1 MMKMNISQKILKISE
16 ILKPIL
22 KKVFPQKLL
31 QRVKRF
37 FIERNYNHMVEKGR
51 VPFDR
56 HKFPDGINLIG
67 LVRAEMGL
75 GQSCRLLANELTAG
89 HISYSLYDFQLG
101 SKLLKSD
108 DHSMD
113 DRISEE
119 FPYNINLIH
128 INPDE
133 MMLMYTRM
141 AEECWNG
148 RYNIAFWLWELEEI
162 PEHWKKFFPMLD
174 EIWTPSEFIS
184 NNLRKVTDLPVYTMP
199 YCVEAPVDETL
210 SREYFGL
217 PEDKFLFLVMYDSN
231 STIER
236 KNPTGAIRA
245 FRKAFKN
252 NSNVGIVVKINNAKP
267 RDMEHLNR
275 MLRGCA
281 NVYFIVE
288 TLSKVEVNSLI
299 KQVDVFVSLHRAEG
313 FGLVMAEAMIVGTP
327 VIATNWSS
335 NTEFMNSNVACM
347 VDCDFVFLKKDSPP
361 YKKGSVWAEPN
372 VDMAAGYMRRLYRE
386 PAYYEHLKQEAQE
399 YILQKLSMEN
409 AVSRLEKR
417 VGEIYEA
424 FERNI

>member
-1 MMKMNISQKILKISE
+1 M
-16 ILKPIL
+16 LKPAL

-31 QRVKRF
+31 QRIKRIF
-37 FIERNYNHMVEKGR
+37 VEKNYKKMVETAR
-51 VPFDR
+51 VPFER
-56 HKFPDGINLIG
+56 ESHPDGVNLIG

-75 GQSCRLLANELTAG
+75 GQSCRLLANVLEKG
-89 HISYSLYDFQLG
+89 DIPCSLYDFQLG
-101 SKLLKSD
+101 STLLKAEE
-108 DHSMD
+108 HSWD
-113 DRISEE
+113 DRISEA
-119 FPYNINLIH
+119 FPYNLNLIH

-133 MMLMYTRM
+133 MMLMYTRLG
-141 AEECWNG
+141 AEKWSG

-184 NNLRKVTDLPVYTMP
+184 NNLRKVTSLPVHTMP
-199 YCVEAPVDETL
+199 YCVEAPVDEDL
-210 SREYFGL
+210 DREYFGL

-252 NSNVGIVVKINNAKP
+252 NPDVGIIVKINNAKP

-275 MLRGCA
+275 WLEECP
-281 NVYFIVE
+281 NVYFITE

-299 KQVDVFVSLHRAEG
+299 KQADVFVSLHRAEG

-335 NTEFMNSNVACM
+335 NTEFMNSEVACM
-347 VDCDFVFLKKDSPP
+347 VDCSFATLEKDSPP
-361 YKKGSVWAEPN
+361 YKKGARWAEP
-372 VDMAAGYMRRLYRE
+372 DIHMAAVYMRKLYKDKV
-386 PAYYEHLKQEAQE
+386 YYEQIRRKAQE
-399 YILQKLSMEN
+399 YIAEKLSMEN
-409 AVSRLEKR
+409 AVSRIKTR
-417 VGEIYEA
+417 IGEIYETL
-424 FERNI
+424 ERDL

>member
-1 MMKMNISQKILKISE
+1 MQMNINQSILKISE
-16 ILKPIL
+16 TLKPIL
-22 KKVFPQKLL
+22 KRIFPQKLL
-31 QRVKRF
+31 QKIKQIIVEKNYNQMVKR
-37 FIERNYNHMVEKGR
+37 GR
-51 VPFDR
+51 HPFDR
-56 HKFPDGINLIG
+56 HKSPDGINLIG

-75 GQSCRLLANELTAG
+75 GQSCRLLANELKAG
-89 HISYSLYDFQLG
+89 DIPYSLYDFQLG
-101 SKLLKSD
+101 SKLLQAE

-119 FPYNINLIH
+119 LPYNINLIH

-141 AEECWNG
+141 SAERWSS

-162 PEHWKKFFPMLD
+162 PEQWKKFFPMLD

-184 NNLRKVTDLPVYTMP
+184 SNLRKVTDLPVYTMP
-199 YCVEAPVDETL
+199 YCVEAPVDTAL

-252 NSNVGIVVKINNAKP
+252 DPDVGIVVKVNNARP
-267 RDMEHLNR
+267 RDMEHLNC
-275 MLRGCA
+275 MLNGCR
-281 NVYFIVE
+281 NVYFITD
-288 TLSKVEVNSLI
+288 TLTKIEVNSLI
-299 KQVDVFVSLHRAEG
+299 QRVDVFVSLHRAEG

-335 NTEFMNSNVACM
+335 NTEFMNSDVACM
-347 VDCDFVFLKKDSPP
+347 VDCDFVSLEKDSPP
-361 YKKGSVWAEPN
+361 YKKGSVWADPD
-372 VDMAAGYMRRLYRE
+372 VDMAARYMRKLYRE
-386 PAYYEHLKQEAQE
+386 PAYYEHLRGEAQK
-399 YILQKLSMEN
+399 YILEKLSMEN

-417 VGEIYEA
+417 VGEIYET

>member
-1 MMKMNISQKILKISE
+1 MKQMNINQGILKISE
-16 ILKPIL
+16 TLKPVL
-22 KKVFPQKLL
+22 KKIFPKKLL
-31 QRVKRF
+31 QKIKQIFVEKNYNQMVKR
-37 FIERNYNHMVEKGR
+37 GR
-51 VPFDR
+51 LPFDR
-56 HKFPDGINLIG
+56 HKSPDGINLIG

-75 GQSCRLLANELTAG
+75 GQSCRLLANELKAG
-89 HISYSLYDFQLG
+89 DIPYSLYDFQLG
-101 SKLLKSD
+101 SKLLQAE

-113 DRISEE
+113 DRISEML
-119 FPYNINLIH
+119 PYNINLIH

-141 AEECWNG
+141 AAERWNR

-199 YCVEAPVDETL
+199 YCVEAPVDAAL
-210 SREYFGL
+210 NREYFGL

-252 NSNVGIVVKINNAKP
+252 TPDVGIVIKINNAKQ
-267 RDMEHLNR
+267 RDMEHLR
-275 MLRGCA
+275 HMLKGCQ
-281 NVYFIVE
+281 NVYYITN
-288 TLSKVEVNSLI
+288 TLTKIEVNSLI
-299 KQVDVFVSLHRAEG
+299 RQADVFVSLHRAEG

-335 NTEFMNSNVACM
+335 NTEFMNSDVACM
-347 VDCDFVFLKKDSPP
+347 VNCDFVSLEKDSPP
-361 YKKGSVWAEPN
+361 YKKGSVWAEPD
-372 VDMAAGYMRRLYRE
+372 VDMAARYMRKLYLE
-386 PAYYEHLKQEAQE
+386 PEYHEHLRKKAQK
-399 YILQKLSMEN
+399 YILEKLSMEN

-417 VGEIYEA
+417 VGEIYET

>member
-1 MMKMNISQKILKISE
+1 MNINQSILKVSE
-16 ILKPIL
+16 TLKPIL
-22 KKVFPQKLL
+22 KKIFPQKLL
-31 QRVKRF
+31 QKIKQF
-37 FIERNYNHMVEKGR
+37 FVEKNYNQMIKRGR
-51 VPFDR
+51 KPFDR
-56 HKFPDGINLIG
+56 HKFPDGINLLG

-75 GQSCRLLANELTAG
+75 GQSCRLLANELKAG
-89 HISYSLYDFQLG
+89 DIPYSLYDFQLG
-101 SKLLKSD
+101 SKLLQAE

-113 DRISEE
+113 EKTCEE

-141 AEECWNG
+141 AAERWDN

-162 PEHWKKFFPMLD
+162 PEHWQKFFPMLD

-184 NNLRKVTDLPVYTMP
+184 KNLRKVTELPVYTLP
-199 YCVEAPVDETL
+199 YCVEAPIDPAL
-210 SREYFGL
+210 DREYFGL

-252 NSNVGIVVKINNAKP
+252 NADVGIVVKVNNAKP
-267 RDMEHLNR
+267 RDMEHLNH
-275 MLRGCA
+275 MLAGCQ
-281 NVYFIVE
+281 NVYFITN
-288 TLSKVEVNSLI
+288 TLTKVEVNSLI
-299 KQVDVFVSLHRAEG
+299 GQADVFVSLHRAEG
-313 FGLVMAEAMIVGTP
+313 FGLVMAEAMIAGTP

-347 VDCDFVFLKKDSPP
+347 VDCDFVSLKKDSPP
-361 YKKGSVWAEPN
+361 YKKGSVWAEPDI
-372 VDMAAGYMRRLYRE
+372 DMAARYMRKLYRDPE
-386 PAYYEHLKQEAQE
+386 FYNKLKREARA
-399 YILQKLSMEN
+399 YILEKLSMEN
-409 AVSRLEKR
+409 AVGRLEKR
-417 VGEIYEA
+417 VGEIYET

>member
-1 MMKMNISQKILKISE
+1 MQMNVNQGIIRASE

-22 KKVFPQKLL
+22 KKIFPQKLL
-31 QRVKRF
+31 QKIKQIFV
-37 FIERNYNHMVEKGR
+37 ERNYNQMVNSGR
-51 VPFDR
+51 EPFDR
-56 HKFPDGINLIG
+56 HKFSDGINLIG

-75 GQSCRLLANELTAG
+75 GQSCRLLANELRVG
-89 HISYSLYDFQLG
+89 NIPYSLYDFQLG
-101 SKLLKSD
+101 SKLLQTE

-113 DRISEE
+113 DMISEA

-141 AEECWNG
+141 ETECWNG

-199 YCVEAPVDETL
+199 YCVEAPVDTTL
-210 SREYFGL
+210 NREYFGL

-252 NSNVGIVVKINNAKP
+252 NPDVGIVIKVNNARPK
-267 RDMEHLNR
+267 DMEHLNR
-275 MLRGCA
+275 MLNGCR
-281 NVYFIVE
+281 NVYFITD
-288 TLSKVEVNSLI
+288 TLTKIEVNSLI
-299 KQVDVFVSLHRAEG
+299 QKADVFVSLHRAEG

-335 NTEFMNSNVACM
+335 NTEFMNSDVACM
-347 VDCDFVFLKKDSPP
+347 VDCNFVSLEKDSPP
-361 YKKGSVWAEPN
+361 YKKGSVWADPN
-372 VDMAAGYMRRLYRE
+372 VDMAARYMRKLYRE
-386 PAYYEHLKQEAQE
+386 PAYYEHLREKAQK
-399 YILQKLSMEN
+399 YILEKLSMEN

-417 VGEIYEA
+417 VGEIYET

>member
-1 MMKMNISQKILKISE
+1 MMQMNISQKILKISE

-22 KKVFPQKLL
+22 KKIFPQKLL
-31 QRVKRF
+31 QRVKQF
-37 FIERNYNHMVEKGR
+37 FVERNYNHMVEKGR
-51 VPFDR
+51 EPFDR

-89 HISYSLYDFQLG
+89 NIPYSLYDFQLG
-101 SKLLKSD
+101 SRLLKSD
-108 DHSMD
+108 DHTMD
-113 DRISEE
+113 DRISEK
-119 FPYNINLIH
+119 FPYNINLVH

-141 AEECWNG
+141 SGERWNG

-184 NNLRKVTDLPVYTMP
+184 NNLRRVTDLPVYTMP
-199 YCVEAPVDETL
+199 YCVEAPVDESL

-252 NSNVGIVVKINNAKP
+252 NPDVGIVIKVNNAKS

-275 MLRGCA
+275 MLKGCA
-281 NVYFIVE
+281 NVYFITE

-335 NTEFMNSNVACM
+335 NTEFMNSDVACM
-347 VDCDFVFLKKDSPP
+347 VDCDFVSLEKDSPP
-361 YKKGSVWAEPN
+361 YKRGSVWAEPD
-372 VDMAAGYMRRLYRE
+372 VDMAAGYMRKLYRDSD
-386 PAYYEHLKQEAQE
+386 YYEHLKQEAQE

-409 AVSRLEKR
+409 AVGRLEKR
-417 VGEIYEA
+417 VGEIYET